1 MSYPVEFDF
10 RNPYQTQAVEIE
22 DLENENVDGEG
33 FMSFW
38 SSEIFLMKIW
48 IIVCIMFYNS
58 RNLYV

>member
-33 FMSFW
+33 FMSF
-38 SSEIFLMKIW
+38 
-48 IIVCIMFYNS
+48 
-58 RNLYV
+58 